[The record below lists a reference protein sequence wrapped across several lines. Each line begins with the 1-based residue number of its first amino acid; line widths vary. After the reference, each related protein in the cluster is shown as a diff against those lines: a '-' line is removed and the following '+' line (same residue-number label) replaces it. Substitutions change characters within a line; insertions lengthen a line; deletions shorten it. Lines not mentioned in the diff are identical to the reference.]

1 MVRLDARASGPV
13 GGLGPVH
20 PPGQGFGRLWPRVRR
35 GVRWLVVMTAVVDLH
50 FLGRPAVIGTAV
62 LTGPEGVV
70 LIDPGPSTTIEAL
83 RRGLSALGVSMTD
96 VRALLLTHIHLD
108 HCGGTGT
115 LVAAHP
121 HLEVYVHERGA
132 PHLADPTKL
141 VASATRLYGDRM
153 EELWGAIEPV
163 PADRLRPLGERNDL
177 RIGGRALESIW
188 TPGHANHHVCY
199 LDSAAMTAYTG
210 DTVGMCRP
218 GHPDVVPPALPPEVD
233 LLAWRAST
241 DRLLAWQPTA
251 FFVTHFGLQS
261 DPAAH
266 VDRFWRRLDD
276 WSARVRASLDEPG
289 TDESHAAAFAAA
301 ATADLARTSTPENAA
316 AHALA
321 APFELC
327 WYGLARYWRKRPAA
341 TS

>member
-1 MVRLDARASGPV
+1 MSDL
-13 GGLGPVH
+13 
-20 PPGQGFGRLWPRVRR
+20 
-35 GVRWLVVMTAVVDLH
+35 VDLH

-62 LTGPEGVV
+62 LTGPDGVC
-70 LIDPGPSTTIEAL
+70 LIDPGPSTTVDAL
-83 RRGLSALGVSMTD
+83 ARGLAAKGMAMAD

-132 PHLADPTKL
+132 PHMVDPTKL
-141 VASATRLYGDRM
+141 IASATRLYGDRM
-153 EELWGAIEPV
+153 ELLWGAIRPV
-163 PADRLRPLGERNDL
+163 PADRIRPLGDRNDL
-177 RIGGRALESIW
+177 QIGGRALESVW

-199 LDSAAMTAYTG
+199 LDAADQTAYTG

-218 GHPDVVPPALPPEVD
+218 GHPAVVPPALPPEVD
-233 LLAWRAST
+233 LVAWRDST
-241 DRLLAWQPTA
+241 DRLLAWHPKA
-251 FFVTHFGLQS
+251 FFVTHFGVQP

-266 VDRFWRRLDD
+266 VDRFWQRLDD
-276 WSARVRASLDEPG
+276 WSARVQVSLDQPG
-289 TDESHAAAFAAA
+289 PDEAHAAAFAAA
-301 ATADLARTSTPENAA
+301 ALADLAQASTPENAS

-327 WYGLARYWRKRPAA
+327 WYGRARYWRKRQGV